1 MPIPVVDDVTV
12 MKRRIATAITVVP
25 YMKIVVR
32 ITKLYVMISR
42 KPGNFDCLHM
52 KLQEGN
58 IFSHVCVPV
67 SHSVQSHCTGN
78 TPSTSDIRKL
88 ILVLRTC

>member
-1 MPIPVVDDVTV
+1 M

-25 YMKIVVR
+25 YMKIVVT

-52 KLQEGN
+52 KLREGN
-58 IFSHVCVPV
+58 IFSHVSVPV
-67 SHSVQSHCTGN
+67 SHSVEGGRGGLGAPISLYRERPLH
-78 TPSTSDIRKL
+78 
-88 ILVLRTC
+88 